1 MPNPPPTDPAPAG
14 PEETSGGEPTI
25 QGAPTRKTMAELH
38 ADPRHWK
45 LAIFYVCRE
54 DPRVL
59 VPKRIRGLGWTVNLA
74 RPATY
79 FAVVFLYF
87 FVWST
92 VKLAHAAG
100 ASHEAIL

>member
-1 MPNPPPTDPAPAG
+1 L
-14 PEETSGGEPTI
+14 E
-25 QGAPTRKTMAELH
+25 ELH

-79 FAVVFLYF
+79 FAVVFLCLF
-87 FVWST
+87 ICTT
-92 VKLAHAAG
+92 VALAHAAG
-100 ASHEAIL
+100 ASHEAILTLKVILAFAILFFCHRAAGASSPPKS